1 MTSAINPAVLRW
13 FAGRGISENTVDRL
27 AIFSGRRLT
36 NGDDSEVVADPTGNI
51 IVFPFYDGGRVV
63 AEKYRSA
70 GKRFSQRPNPYKT
83 FFNAHVISSPSVIEG
98 DARLVIVE
106 GEMDCA
112 AVVEAGHDF
121 VVSVPDGAPPARD
134 GKGKL
139 IDVPDDARDVDPDN
153 DEKFAYVFN
162 NWEALKRVKKIVI
175 ATDND
180 DPGRRLAA
188 ELVRRLGRVR
198 CYFVEWPD
206 DCKDMNDVLMKRGG
220 SAVVRMINAAKEYP
234 VRNVYRFSDLPDEPE
249 LSPVTT
255 GWSSLD
261 GLIKLYHPALLV
273 VTGRAGHGKSSWT
286 QQLVA
291 NLARLHGWNIAIA
304 SFEMRIKPFVSNA
317 LLQAFEEKHISQF
330 DATDRREAEWILENR
345 FCFIAPEPEDE
356 AVHDIDWLLEK
367 AEAAVIRYGA
377 RVLLIDPWN
386 EIEHSRRGG
395 ESQSEYTNRAV
406 KDLKAFG
413 RRFDVLVIIVAHPT
427 KLGAAKEPNDLSLY
441 DVSDSA
447 AFQNKADFGVVI
459 ARLGDPTESTQ
470 TGVFVRK
477 VRYQPE
483 TGSLGTAE
491 LSFDNWRK
499 LFF

>member
-13 FAGRGISENTVDRL
+13 FAGRGISETTVERL
-27 AIFSGRRLT
+27 AIFSGQRRT
-36 NGDDSEVVADPTGNI
+36 NGDESEVVADPAGNI
-51 IVFPFYDGGRVV
+51 IVFPYFDGGRVV

-83 FFNAHVISSPSVIEG
+83 FFNASAIASQAVVEG
-98 DARLVIVE
+98 HAPLVIVE

-112 AVVEAGHDF
+112 AVVESGFDH
-121 VVSVPDGAPPARD
+121 VVSVPDGAPPGRD

-139 IDVPDDARDVDPDN
+139 IDIPEDARDIDPDN

-162 NWEALKRVKKIVI
+162 NWDVLKRVKRIVI
-175 ATDND
+175 AVDDD

-198 CYFVEWPD
+198 CSFIVWPNG
-206 DCKDMNDVLMKRGG
+206 CKDMNDVLLTHGAA
-220 SAVVRMINAAKEYP
+220 AVVRLIQSAKEYP
-234 VRNVYRFSDLPDEPE
+234 VKSVYRFSDLPNEPE
-249 LSPVTT
+249 LSPVST
-255 GWSSLD
+255 GWTRLD
-261 GLIKLYHPALLV
+261 TLLMLYHPALLV
-273 VTGRAGHGKSSWT
+273 VTGRAGHGKSTWT

-291 NLARLHGWNIAIA
+291 NLAKDHGWNIAVA
-304 SFEMRIKPFVSNA
+304 SFEMRIKPFISDS
-317 LLQAFEEKHISQF
+317 LLQAFEGKHKSEF
-330 DATDRREAEWILENR
+330 DSTDATEAHWILENR
-345 FCFIAPEPEDE
+345 FSFIAPEPEDD
-356 AVHDIDWLLEK
+356 AVHDVDWLLEK

-427 KLGAAKEPNDLSLY
+427 KMGAAKEPNDLTLY
-441 DVSDSA
+441 DISDSA
-447 AFQNKADFGVVI
+447 AFQNKADFGVVV
-459 ARLGDPTESTQ
+459 ARLGDPATNAQ
-470 TGVFVRK
+470 TGIFVRK

-483 TGSLGTAE
+483 TGTIGTME
-491 LSFDNWRK
+491 LAFDRWRK